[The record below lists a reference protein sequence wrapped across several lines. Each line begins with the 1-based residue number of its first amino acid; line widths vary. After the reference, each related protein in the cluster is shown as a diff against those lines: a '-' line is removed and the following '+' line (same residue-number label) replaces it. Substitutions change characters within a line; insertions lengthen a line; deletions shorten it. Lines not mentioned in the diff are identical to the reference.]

1 MRGKNVI
8 LAAALLAA
16 WGCGDDEEGERP
28 VRVDFDQVPAN
39 LKEIAA
45 RTLPTVKF
53 DSAHKIQEDGKEI
66 YEIRGKEK
74 GGKIREVEVTPDGKV
89 VRTE

>member
-1 MRGKNVI
+1 MRGKGKI
-8 LAAALLAA
+8 LAGTLLAA
-16 WGCGDDEEGERP
+16 VGCGEAGERP
-28 VRVDFDQVPAN
+28 ERVDFDQVPAN

-45 RTLPTVKF
+45 KTLPAVKF
-53 DSAHKIQEDGKEI
+53 DSAYKINEDGQEI

-74 GGKIREVEVTPDGKV
+74 GGKIREVEITPDGKV